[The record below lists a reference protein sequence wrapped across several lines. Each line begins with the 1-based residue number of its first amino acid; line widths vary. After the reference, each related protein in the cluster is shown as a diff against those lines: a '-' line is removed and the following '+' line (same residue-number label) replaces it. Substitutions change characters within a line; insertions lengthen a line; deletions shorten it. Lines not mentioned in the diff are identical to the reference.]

1 MPSVVNELDGGMPVK
16 HLLDILN
23 QIMKERL
30 FFLFTIYLSWYT
42 ETPICELIYKK
53 ICGTL
58 NRELPQLDLEG
69 RRIREQVWRSG

>member
-16 HLLDILN
+16 HLLDIYLALKSSKVMIIQHILTISMRHRTN

-30 FFLFTIYLSWYT
+30 SFLFTIYLSWYT

-53 ICGTL
+53 ICGA
-58 NRELPQLDLEG
+58 
-69 RRIREQVWRSG
+69 

>member
-16 HLLDILN
+16 HLLDISN

-53 ICGTL
+53 ICGA
-58 NRELPQLDLEG
+58 
-69 RRIREQVWRSG
+69 